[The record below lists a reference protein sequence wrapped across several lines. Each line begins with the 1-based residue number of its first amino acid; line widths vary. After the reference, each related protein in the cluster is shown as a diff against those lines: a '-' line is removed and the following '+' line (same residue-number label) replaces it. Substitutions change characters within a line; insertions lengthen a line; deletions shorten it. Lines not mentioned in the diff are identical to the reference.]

1 VVKTLDCLVLK
12 LLQLSS
18 SRGERSKGGDR
29 ISQASRDARVG
40 KGKITNHHGNVDG
53 LFQDKVPEGQGRGEQ
68 LLDDSPALLSPA
80 MMPTAATLA
89 ILSPNCLPWRVLCMS
104 FAVAT

>member
-1 VVKTLDCLVLK
+1 M
-12 LLQLSS
+12 
-18 SRGERSKGGDR
+18 
-29 ISQASRDARVG
+29 G

-68 LLDDSPALLSPA
+68 LLDDSPALLSLA

-89 ILSPNCLPWRVLCMS
+89 ILSPNCLPAENFIIKTIL
-104 FAVAT
+104 